1 MIYINNNPERLHQLA
16 DNWRSKLRKFLT
28 ERKCYRSIKIT
39 GSKKKKR
46 IAFVNYQDKIE
57 DIIKRSKLTANEK
70 EKCRSRINDFYA
82 QLNQYVLAEEDQL
95 KAFHDEYKISVREN
109 SAPECAKAHALLS
122 KIFIALYE
130 DFTKSIPIF
139 DKDDVDRKKYQK
151 IPIAYYF
158 FDKLN
163 VRTCPYCNRGY
174 TFTKYEKGCKTRP
187 EYDHFYD
194 KADNPL
200 LAVSFY
206 NLVPSCHTCNHIKLT
221 KEIGINPY
229 FSGFHSKF
237 KVSKHDSK
245 LPIMA
250 EKDLTQDQLIID
262 FDNPTAAEQL
272 NIDNLGLGDLYKMH
286 ADYAMELIEK
296 ARIYRGS
303 MMEDLASTFQKAGCT
318 PQQAFEFIWGKNLED
333 ANHINRPL
341 SKLTRDILEQLDIH
355 VDDNL

>member
-16 DNWRSKLRKFLT
+16 DNWCSKLRKFLT

-70 EKCRSRINDFYA
+70 AKCRSRIYDFYA
-82 QLNQYVLAEEDQL
+82 QLDQYVLAEEDQL

-139 DKDDVDRKKYQK
+139 DKDDVDRKKYPK

-174 TFTKYEKGCKTRP
+174 TFTKYEKGCNTRP

-206 NLVPSCHTCNHIKLT
+206 NLVPSCHTCNHQKST
-221 KEIGINPY
+221 KQIGVNPY
-229 FSGFHSKF
+229 FKGFKSSF
-237 KVSKHDSK
+237 KITIPGRH
-245 LPIMA
+245 LPLLA
-250 EKDLTQDQLIID
+250 EQQLTPEQIHIG
-262 FDNPTAAEQL
+262 FDRPTAEEQL
-272 NIDNLGLGDLYKMH
+272 NIENLGLGDLYKMH

-296 ARIYRGS
+296 ARIYRGP
-303 MMEDLASTFQKAGCT
+303 MMEDLASTFQTAEYT
-318 PQQAFEFIWGKNLED
+318 PQQVYEFVWGKNLED

-341 SKLTRDILEQLDIH
+341 SKLTKDILDQLDIH
-355 VDDNL
+355 